1 MSQANVELVR
11 ATWEAWE
18 RGDTNGVLS
27 FVDPEV
33 EWLTAID
40 RGLGRAGS
48 LYHGHEGMRE
58 LWNLWRSEFDDF
70 SIQADE
76 IRDLGDERILS
87 LAHWQ
92 FRGRAS
98 GILVESQ
105 LALLMTL
112 RDGKIVRSEDYL
124 SHQEALEDV
133 GLSGRE

>member
-70 SIQADE
+70 SIQANE
-76 IRDLGDERILS
+76 IRDLGDERVLT
-87 LAHWQ
+87 LAHIQ
-92 FRGRAS
+92 FRGQAS
-98 GILVESQ
+98 GIMVESQ

-112 RDGKIVRSEDYL
+112 HNRKIVRSEDYL
-124 SHQEALEDV
+124 SYQEAIEDV
-133 GLSGRE
+133 GLSE

>member
-18 RGDTNGVLS
+18 RGDTDGVLS

-48 LYHGHEGMRE
+48 VYHGHEGMRE
-58 LWNLWRSEFDDF
+58 LWNLWRTEFDDF

-98 GILVESQ
+98 GVMVESQ
-105 LALLMTL
+105 LALLMTV

-124 SHQEALEDV
+124 SHAEALKAV
-133 GLSGRE
+133 GLSE